1 MGRRRPAGA
10 GLVVSPLGGK
20 KPAPRCGVQSGP
32 GNPRRFS
39 IPVPQGKR
47 SRRFPAFRQ
56 GLPVMVRSR
65 NRLRISEPFL
75 FRKVQRFS
83 QRAPQNPKRWK
94 YRRRFQ
100 YLSQTMPSC
109 RQRAAPWSLRRRKHP
124 NPNHQQSLRKH
135 SRRNLSCPAKKN
147 PQNRRLTFRLG
158 STMPKP
164 MPKA

>member
-1 MGRRRPAGA
+1 MKHARIIVV
-10 GLVVSPLGGK
+10 LVLLALSF
-20 KPAPRCGVQSGP
+20 SGCANADYFDGTP
-32 GNPRRFS
+32 S
-39 IPVPQGKR
+39 SEETAMAEPVL
-47 SRRFPAFRQ
+47 ST
-56 GLPVMVRSR
+56 
-65 NRLRISEPFL
+65 
-75 FRKVQRFS
+75 
-83 QRAPQNPKRWK
+83 APQERTTVSVSESTEIFAESTAEPETVEIPPEV
-94 YRRRFQ
+94 Q
-100 YLSQTMPSC
+100 YLSQTMLSC